1 MDDATHVC
9 INQLLASEMER
20 NVINGT
26 STILGVYR
34 HEPAI
39 VTMRLS
45 EIGKALGIFSGAGK
59 EVEQRLIEVAGQIG
73 RGEVSAEPRGLIGIA
88 FVLEVQPE
96 GQPMHLLTAVF
107 KDRAVHR
114 IGWSRD
120 EASPT
125 GLITVPGERDLK
137 GDPFATGVAA
147 VLRALIGGESS

>member
-9 INQLLASEMER
+9 INQLLANEMER

-45 EIGKALGIFSGAGK
+45 EVGQALGVFSGAGK
-59 EVEQRLIEVAGQIG
+59 EVEKRLTEVAEQIE
-73 RGEVSAEPRGLIGIA
+73 RGEVSAESRRLIGIA

-96 GQPMHLLTAVF
+96 GRPMHLLTAVF
-107 KDRAVHR
+107 NDRTVHR

-125 GLITVPGERDLK
+125 GLITVPADHDLK
-137 GDPFATGVAA
+137 GDPFVAGVTA
-147 VLRALIGGESS
+147 VLRALTGGELS